1 MSNKEIKDEIQRQ
14 YKLLDNAILKQR
26 EYKEVEEDEYR
37 NLFQR
42 DYARILYSSSFRRL
56 QGKMQILGVCP
67 TAFYR
72 NRLTHSLEVS
82 QIACSIAYVINKQF
96 MGNDP
101 IYQDDLYVLQ
111 AAALAHDIGHPAF
124 GHSGE
129 RVLDSIEKQNG
140 RRFEGN
146 AQNFRVLRLLERRYA
161 KFDGLNLTNRVLLA
175 INKYLVEE
183 SQDKSVKKFLYKEDY
198 EYLKNIR
205 NQCGLEGQRT
215 LDVQII
221 DIADEIAYATHDL
234 EDALSL
240 RYFNIDE
247 LLFELRQKDSNAEK
261 LLEEIVNK
269 AKETANSIK
278 EDYRKNLQNYTQ
290 VFRRKLTSMLT
301 DTFVK
306 DITLKKITN
315 NDTIK
320 EHGIKKNMFELS
332 LDKYDSL
339 CHKLSKVI
347 FKCVQRDY
355 DIALY
360 EQKGEI
366 VLRSLY
372 DLLSNKEKNKNG
384 KLLPVD
390 YRPINKNNKDDFEN
404 SEDFINQLKA
414 NTVNYIAGMMDTFA
428 IEEYERLFKESF
440 DDIQISKYPSREI
453 VHNTRVEAIVNDIK
467 KEEHNTIN
475 IHLPNKNK

>member
-1 MSNKEIKDEIQRQ
+1 MTNNEIKDEIRRQ
-14 YKLLDNAILKQR
+14 YNLLDNEILRAR
-26 EYKEVEEDEYR
+26 EMYEGSSDEYR
-37 NLFQR
+37 DIFQR

-82 QIACSIAYVINKQF
+82 QIACSIAYVINKKF
-96 MGNDP
+96 MGKDP
-101 IYQDDLYVLQ
+101 IYQNDLYVLQ

-146 AQNFRVLRLLERRYA
+146 AQNFRVLRTLERRYA
-161 KFDGLNLTNRVLLA
+161 KFEGLNLTNRVLLA
-175 INKYLVEE
+175 INKYLVKE
-183 SQDKSVKKFLYKEDY
+183 SQDKKVEKFLYENDFN
-198 EYLKNIR
+198 YLKNIR
-205 NQCGLEGQRT
+205 KQCGLEDQRT

-221 DIADEIAYATHDL
+221 DIADEIAYAAHDL

-247 LLFELRQKDSNAEK
+247 LIFEVKQKDSNAGEQLEK
-261 LLEEIVNK
+261 IVEE
-269 AKETANSIK
+269 AKTSANEVSTLSN
-278 EDYRKNLQNYTQ
+278 RKNLQNYTQ
-290 VFRRKLTSMLT
+290 VFRKTLASKLT

-306 DITLKKITN
+306 AITLEQHTDEKHL
-315 NDTIK
+315 K
-320 EHGIKKNMFELS
+320 EHGVKNGVYELS
-332 LDKYDSL
+332 LGEYKEL

-355 DIALY
+355 DVAVY

-372 DLLSNKEKNKNG
+372 DLLSNKEKNRKGN
-384 KLLPVD
+384 LLPVD
-390 YRPINKNNKDDFEN
+390 YRPITIDDKKDFEE

-414 NTVNYIAGMMDTFA
+414 NAINYIAGMMDTFA
-428 IEEYERLFKESF
+428 MEEYERLFKERF
-440 DDIQISKYPSREI
+440 EDIQISKYPSREI
-453 VHNTRVEAIVNDIK
+453 IHNTRVEAIINDIK
-467 KEEHNTIN
+467 KEVH
-475 IHLPNKNK
+475 IHLPDKKE